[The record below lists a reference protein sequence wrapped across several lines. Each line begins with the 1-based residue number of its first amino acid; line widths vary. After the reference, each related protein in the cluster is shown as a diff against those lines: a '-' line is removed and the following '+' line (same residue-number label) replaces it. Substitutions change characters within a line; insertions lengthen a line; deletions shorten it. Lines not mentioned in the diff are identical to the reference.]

1 MKNFYTIILTIFTF
15 FNLAAQNLYFP
26 PISGDEW
33 ETIDPHDLNYCDEKI
48 AVLYDFLEEKNS
60 KAFLLLK
67 DGKIVLEQYFNGF
80 GPDSLWYWA
89 SAGKSVTATLVGIAQ
104 EEGLLDINDKSSDY
118 LGLGWTSAPQEKED
132 LITIRHQ
139 LTMTSGLD
147 DGTGEADCT
156 DPDCLVYLQ
165 DAGTRWAYHNAPY
178 TKLDGVLE
186 NASGENF
193 NSFYWNRLANKTGMG
208 GLWVY
213 LGYNHVLFSKAR
225 AMARFGLMMQNN
237 GYWNNTPV
245 LPDANYI
252 NDMTNTSQDLNR
264 AYGYLW
270 WLNGKESYQ
279 LPGLQIDFPGPLC
292 PDAPS
297 DMFAAMGKNGQF
309 LNISPSKGLILVR
322 MGESPDG
329 LLVPN
334 LLNNEIWQFVNDLEC
349 EPNASSEVDLSD
361 LKIYPNPA
369 HDYLNIEMPIGADKI
384 TVRVFNLL
392 GKEIMYAENEN
403 KLDLTNLNKGVYFY
417 NVLVNGKNIRGDFIK
432 N

>member
-1 MKNFYTIILTIFTF
+1 MKNFFSIVLTVFTF
-15 FNLAAQNLYFP
+15 SNLYSQSIYFP
-26 PISGDEW
+26 PLTGNEW
-33 ETIDPHDLNYCDEKI
+33 ETTDPHGLNFCDEKI
-48 AVLYDFLEEKNS
+48 TELYNFLEEKNT

-104 EEGLLDINDKSSDY
+104 DEGLLNINDKSSDY

-132 LITIRHQ
+132 LITVRHQ

-147 DGTGEADCT
+147 DGTGDVDCT
-156 DPDCLVYLQ
+156 DPDCLFYLQ

-193 NSFYWNRLANKTGMG
+193 NAFYWNRLANKTGMG

-225 AMARFGLMMQNN
+225 AMARFGLLMQNN

-245 LPDANYI
+245 LADADYL
-252 NDMTNTSQDLNR
+252 NDMINTSQDLNK

-270 WLNGKESYQ
+270 WLNGKESYK

-292 PDAPS
+292 PDAPA

-309 LNISPSKGLILVR
+309 LNISPSQGLVLVR

-334 LLNNEIWQFVNDLEC
+334 LLNNEIWQYVNDLEC
-349 EPNASSEVDLSD
+349 EPNATLELESADV
-361 LKIYPNPA
+361 KIFPNPIN
-369 HDYLNIEMPIGADKI
+369 DYLNIEWQDGFSE
-384 TVRVFNLL
+384 FNIRIFNAL
-392 GKEIMYAENEN
+392 GKEVMNAENEN
-403 KLDLTNLNKGVYFY
+403 KIDLTHLNKGVYFY
-417 NVLVNGKNIRGDFIK
+417 NILINGKNIGGNFIK